1 MRVMGVKELAGYI
14 GREYALT
21 VESFTIRVM
30 VDNVK
35 VAYGNARAY
44 VVPVGGEGYAWVS
57 LDRLTEWE
65 G

>member
-1 MRVMGVKELAGYI
+1 MGIKELARYI
-14 GREYALT
+14 GREYLLT

-35 VAYGNARAY
+35 MAYGNARAY
-44 VVPVGGEGYAWVS
+44 VCPVGGDGYAWVS
-57 LDRLTEWE
+57 LDRLMELE